1 MSAKNPLMEVF
12 GFSPGDFSERAEHY
26 RTNRLCPF
34 NNKVPNCTK
43 DKAQDPLG
51 VCTIWDNEKPAIV
64 CPVRFRQ
71 DWVITSDAASVLFPA
86 GSTWTTMQEVTIT
99 DAGGAS
105 AGNLDYVLVSYD
117 SVGRIID
124 FGAMEVQSVYI
135 SGNLRR
141 PFAHY
146 VEDPVNRHDMD
157 WSSETLRPRADYL
170 SSSRKRLLPQL
181 IYKGSILNAWGK
193 KMVVALHEGFFR
205 NLPQMEEVPLD
216 QGEIVWL
223 VYDFVSR
230 PDRSDLSLKMTRA
243 VSCRFQKSLDTIM
256 NPRIGSVDLFV
267 RRLQSKLD
275 DMLDEEDNGPEIR
288 LPHDTLIW

>member
-1 MSAKNPLMEVF
+1 MADKNPLLEVF
-12 GFSPGDFSERAEHY
+12 GFATGDFSDKAVHY
-26 RTNRLCPF
+26 RKDRLCPF

-51 VCTIWDNEKPAIV
+51 VCTISDSGRPAIV

-71 DWVITSDAASVLFPA
+71 DWVITSDAASVLFPP
-86 GSTWTTMQEVTIT
+86 GSMWTTMQEVTIT
-99 DAGGAS
+99 DAKGAS

-117 SVGRIID
+117 HAGRITD

-146 VEDPVNRHDMD
+146 MEDPKKQYNMD
-157 WSSETLRPRADYL
+157 WSSQELRPRADYL

-193 KMVVALHEGFFR
+193 KMIVALHEDFFGS
-205 NLPQMEEVPLD
+205 LPAMEEAPFAE
-216 QGEIVWL
+216 GEIVWL
-223 VYDFVSR
+223 LYGLLPS
-230 PDRSDLSLKMTRA
+230 PDGPGFSLKKVRT
-243 VSCRFQKSLDTIM
+243 VPCRFQKSLDTIM
-256 NPRIGSVDLFV
+256 NPRIGNIDLFV
-267 RRLQSKLD
+267 EKLQNRLDGILESEAD
-275 DMLDEEDNGPEIR
+275 SPEIK
-288 LPHDTLIW
+288 LPQDTLIW